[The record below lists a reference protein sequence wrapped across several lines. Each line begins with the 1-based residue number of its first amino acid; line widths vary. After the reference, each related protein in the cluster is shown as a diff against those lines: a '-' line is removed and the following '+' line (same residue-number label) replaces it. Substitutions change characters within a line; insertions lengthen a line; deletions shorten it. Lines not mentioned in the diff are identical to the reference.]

1 MPCSSFTQMARPYT
15 CRERQNPKKAIA
27 APPGRMN
34 HTKQCEILSRP
45 LPIDR
50 ARRYSVGG
58 RLIAAFDAAEF
69 SAHANIPLP
78 VFAAATATYQQALLN
93 GHGAE
98 DKGAMIR
105 VFVKLLGVEFSC
117 PVRSGVMHPQTP

>member
-1 MPCSSFTQMARPYT
+1 
-15 CRERQNPKKAIA
+15 
-27 APPGRMN
+27 
-34 HTKQCEILSRP
+34 
-45 LPIDR
+45 
-50 ARRYSVGG
+50 VGG
-58 RLIAAFDAAEF
+58 RLTAAFDAAEL

-93 GHGAE
+93 GHG